1 MLYKGDLITLSN
13 KKEYIVIDQIKM
25 DDKDYVYLIT
35 KDGVSGIVICSI
47 ENDTLTKIS
56 DAELLQKLI
65 ITFKEKQCE

>member
-35 KDGVSGIVICSI
+35 NDGVSGIVICSI

-65 ITFKEKQCE
+65 ITFKEKQGE

>member
-25 DDKDYVYLIT
+25 DGKDYVYLIT
-35 KDGVSGIVICSI
+35 KDGVSGIAICLV
-47 ENDTLTKIS
+47 ENDILIKVS

-65 ITFKEKQCE
+65 IKFKEKQGK